1 MSTNT
6 PDTNALDKFD
16 VIKFAKDMLA
26 EVDQV
31 RAYELIPDDQTKE
44 GLKVPSESR
53 LNAFF
58 RLVGFP
64 MFVTIEDENKKDGG
78 GKANN
83 ESSSGTRVL
92 SPGFSGGKFSGKNI
106 KNSEIE
112 IQVEGQEQKINF
124 ILNARES
131 LLARIENF
139 IGTEEGNEAMTA
151 AFNNTLPLVANLS
164 EKNNNVYSSV
174 IVGSGEFSRIA
185 FKKLLPTVTCYK
197 VILPVRNEVARPFTL
212 EENDRKV
219 DSQTTLKLPF
229 IETVIRIRLLSAA
242 NAESSEDQSK
252 NQDFQ
257 RSVETITDST
267 NIESFNNLKADLLET
282 FILNKLLAAFYQ
294 LAVKW
299 IEIKKKQEV
308 LKKSA
313 DFKVAIKTSS
323 SKASLFG
330 KRIEADLDAD
340 SNAVRRLKS
349 LQTKLAKEEILLSLL
364 PTDDSLLKTNA
375 KTSNTKNTTFAA
387 LTNQFTKLISF
398 NADQLRKGVK
408 KEEEFIKKQ
417 VASIEKVRV
426 EIETI
431 TGEFT
436 GLSVPDVLAVIAAL
450 FTIEVDALVGL
461 LDSEA
466 VNNMKKDKR
475 LKAALES
482 LEINEPSVDN
492 AIGAIED
499 LTEAIND
506 WYKTLQSVIT
516 TVESRLKRGRQ
527 QKSRTNKKTKQSRSG
542 RYKTEG

>member
-26 EVDQV
+26 EVDQI

-267 NIESFNNLKADLLET
+267 NIESFNNLKANLLET

-450 FTIEVDALVGL
+450 FTIKVDALVGL

>member
-267 NIESFNNLKADLLET
+267 NIESFNNLKANLLET

-450 FTIEVDALVGL
+450 FTIKVDALVGL